1 MPDSKQHSADRPDLD
16 VVGIGSMAVD
26 RVHLAPRILSPGEK
40 GVLRDVAGAGPVR
53 SYVGGVV
60 LNHLGWAAVLGLRT
74 GIFGRQG
81 DDEGGRLLRGAMA
94 RIGIEAHL
102 QIEQGG
108 AASTIAE
115 IFVDDSGER
124 SIYMAP
130 GTTSGT
136 TREHVRK
143 VHAGFIR
150 RARTLT
156 TEVSQLPLEA
166 ALEALAVAL
175 EAGARTVVDF
185 DVPRADALATLGDE
199 ETLEAV
205 LRAAHVLK
213 PAKLAAR
220 ELFPQLADDALAL
233 ARAIRARF
241 ENQAVV
247 VTDGAA
253 GCAIA
258 SDDYE
263 GVVPACPAKP
273 VDATG
278 AGDAFLG
285 GLLVGLHHGVGYE
298 EAGRLANACGAAC
311 VEQLGAFPEDAAGA
325 RARVERIYARAG
337 AVGAG
342 SGRRSRA
349 ASGRATALDLKALPT
364 HRSVDPDGV
373 AVAAGDTD
381 ASAALRVLEV
391 TARELTD
398 LASRHDGESLLA
410 AARLVES
417 ARGAG
422 GRVHVTGLG
431 KPEHVSHYAASLLSS
446 TGTPASFLHTTEA
459 THGSLG
465 QVVAGDVVIAV
476 SNSGET
482 PETVQLVE
490 LLRAHGAR
498 VVAVTGN
505 AASALASAADVV
517 LEAGVGSEGG
527 PFDLA
532 PRASVA
538 AEVAVLA
545 AFSALLQQRSG
556 FTLEDY
562 AARHPAGA
570 LGHRAR
576 RQTTPRGKPGRKR
589 G

>member
-1 MPDSKQHSADRPDLD
+1 MTARRRQQSPAKRDLD

-26 RVHLAPRILSPGEK
+26 RVHRAPRILSPGEK
-40 GVLRDVAGAGPVR
+40 GVLREVLAGAGPVR

-60 LNHLGWAAVLGLRT
+60 LNHLGWAAILGLRT
-74 GIFGRQG
+74 GIFGRQA

-94 RIGIEAHL
+94 RTGIESHIHL
-102 QIEQGG
+102 DPDG
-108 AASTIAE
+108 AASTVAE

-130 GTTSGT
+130 GATSETTS
-136 TREHVRK
+136 EHVRK

-150 RARTLT
+150 RAHLLT
-156 TEVSQLPLEA
+156 TEVSQLPLAA
-166 ALEALAVAL
+166 ALEALAIAH

-199 ETLEAV
+199 ATLDAV
-205 LRAAHVLK
+205 LRAADVLK

-220 ELFPQLADDALAL
+220 ELFPRLADDPLAL
-233 ARAIRARF
+233 ARAIRERF
-241 ENQAVV
+241 GNQAVV

-253 GCAIA
+253 GCAIS
-258 SDDYE
+258 SDEYE
-263 GVVPACPAKP
+263 GTVPGCPAKP

-285 GLLVGLHHGVGYE
+285 GLLVGLHHGLGWA

-311 VEQLGAFPEDAAGA
+311 VEQLGAFPEDVPAA
-325 RARVERIYARAG
+325 RARVARFYRRDESQGGAG
-337 AVGAG
+337 FDWKALDTLGGVGAD
-342 SGRRSRA
+342 A
-349 ASGRATALDLKALPT
+349 AEAS
-364 HRSVDPDGV
+364 
-373 AVAAGDTD
+373 D
-381 ASAALRVLEV
+381 ASAGLEVLEV
-391 TARELTD
+391 IARELSE
-398 LASRHDGESLLA
+398 LAGRHDGESLLA

-417 ARGAG
+417 TRAAG

-465 QVVAGDVVIAV
+465 QVVTGDVVIAV
-476 SNSGET
+476 SNSGGT
-482 PETVQLVE
+482 PETVQLAD
-490 LLRAHGAR
+490 LLHGHGAR
-498 VVAVTGN
+498 VIAVTGDPG
-505 AASALASAADVV
+505 SALAELADVV
-517 LEAGVGSEGG
+517 LEAGVSSEGG
-527 PFDLA
+527 PLGLA

-545 AFSALLQQRSG
+545 ALSALLQQRSG

-570 LGHRAR
+570 LGRRAR
-576 RQTTPRGKPGRKR
+576 DKSLPRGKARSKDR
-589 G
+589 